1 MRSDPGILADGS
13 VDVEWWV
20 ALYREQGL
28 SVIPLAPGTKRP
40 EEEWRGYALAGKHS
54 TDEERRMWL
63 RSGRG
68 VAAVCGAPSGGVW
81 ALDFERR
88 ADFEELMGPATLRS
102 TLVVETPHGGIH
114 VYFRSKQGAPRR
126 RIQAAGPKHPL
137 DILGEGGIAVLPPT
151 AVDHRR
157 CGGCGLEGVDA
168 GVGPGVTRYR
178 VISTTTE
185 IATLRGEAAPEH
197 TLVDAFIRAG
207 WIREEDRVNTLVRLG
222 AGAGGEAGGGVGDA
236 GVTPRVD
243 PALRRRLEGDAG
255 ALPPRAVWGE
265 DVPRLFRGVG
275 EGRRNNTAFFL
286 TRFLL
291 YYAGFDEHTA
301 WRILDEWNTGR
312 NRPPLPAEELRRVF
326 DSAKK
331 YTYIERNNTQTEE
344 EERGGERSGGV
355 DERRRRV
362 ARKFRLNP
370 PADNEANTNPP

>member
-1 MRSDPGILADGS
+1 LTTDPGILADGS

-28 SVIPLAPGTKRP
+28 SVIPLTPGTKRP
-40 EEEWRGYALAGKHS
+40 EEEWRGYVSAGKHS
-54 TDEERRMWL
+54 TDDERRMWL

-88 ADFEELMGPATLRS
+88 EDFEQLMGPSTLNS

-114 VYFRSKQGAPRR
+114 VYFRSKGRVPRR
-126 RIQAAGPKHPL
+126 RIQAAGPRHPL

-168 GVGPGVTRYR
+168 GLGPGVTRYR
-178 VISTTTE
+178 VISTTTD
-185 IATLRGEAAPEH
+185 IATLKEGAPEH

-207 WIREEDRVNTLVRLG
+207 WIREEDRVSALIRLG
-222 AGAGGEAGGGVGDA
+222 AGIETSGGAGGGGRGEGGEG

-243 PALRRRLEGDAG
+243 PALTRRLKRDAG
-255 ALPPRAVWGE
+255 ALPPRVVWGE
-265 DVPRLFRGVG
+265 NVPRLFGGVG

-301 WRILDEWNTGR
+301 WRILEEWNTGR
-312 NRPPLPAEELRRVF
+312 NTPPLPAEELRRVF

-331 YTYIERNNTQTEE
+331 YTYIEREKAGTEDDE
-344 EERGGERSGGV
+344 GVGDNGGAGRSV
-355 DERRRRV
+355 DEKRRRV
-362 ARKFRLNP
+362 TRKFRLNP
-370 PADNEANTNPP
+370 